1 MPELTIEL
9 WAQPSAPAGPRDL
22 VVSGDGAVA
31 LQVTAASPTTVQFSF
46 AVTDAGPGG
55 ATHVATSA
63 AVPAGA
69 WHHVLASL
77 QAPALR
83 LWVDGVRTDA
93 TGAAPGAPALG
104 SLRLGGAA
112 ATAYDGALDEV
123 WLAQTAITSDD
134 AALARYC
141 PL

>member
-1 MPELTIEL
+1 
-9 WAQPSAPAGPRDL
+9 A
-22 VVSGDGAVA
+22 
-31 LQVTAASPTTVQFSF
+31 
-46 AVTDAGPGG
+46 
-55 ATHVATSA
+55 
-63 AVPAGA
+63 AGA

-93 TGAAPGAPALG
+93 AGVAAGVPEAFDAV
-104 SLRLGGAA
+104 RIGGAA
-112 ATAYDGALDEV
+112 ATAYDGALDEI
-123 WLAQTAITSDD
+123 WLAQTAITADE